1 MMTLESTR
9 QRLHDLVAS
18 YVMKQIDIN
27 KTFKVLKLKSGTTF
41 IETSEIDD
49 EGIETIEFLISTDEG
64 LFRLINRTRS
74 GENHSPMRSY
84 PRDASLPL
92 YSVVRI

>member
-1 MMTLESTR
+1 
-9 QRLHDLVAS
+9 V
-18 YVMKQIDIN
+18 KQIDVN
-27 KTFKVLKLKSGTTF
+27 KTFKVLELKSGTTY

-49 EGIETIEFLISTDEG
+49 DGIETVELLISSDNG

-74 GENHSPMRSY
+74 GENHNPMRSY

-92 YSVVRI
+92 YSMVRV

>member
-9 QRLHDLVAS
+9 QRLSDLVVA
-18 YVMKQIDIN
+18 YVMRQVDVN
-27 KTFKVLKLKSGTTF
+27 KTFKVLELKSGTTY

-49 EGIETIEFLISTDEG
+49 DGVETVELLISANDG

-84 PRDASLPL
+84 PRDASFPL